1 MVVKGAVFR
10 IEKVDAEACLALRGE
25 RRRAGEAMTYL
36 GIHFVLVIGSEQA
49 RNNVLEPSSS
59 HISSHA
65 SSCRS
70 RILRQL

>member
-1 MVVKGAVFR
+1 MVVKGPVFG
-10 IEKVDAEACLALRGE
+10 IEKANAEACLALRGE
-25 RRRAGEAMTYL
+25 RRQAGEEMTYL
-36 GIHFVLVIGSEQA
+36 GIHFALVMGSEQA